1 MVKLCTTVYDSLVYT
16 SVVLVEVCP
25 SLLAVR
31 TRLVC
36 AILLYALTTE
46 QLSTFLMLPWIF
58 SYSQANETLQGIVR
72 FRDKLAVITTWTS
85 HCRGSLA
92 VAN

>member
-1 MVKLCTTVYDSLVYT
+1 MMKAYINIVESILLTF
-16 SVVLVEVCP
+16 VVFIELCP

-46 QLSTFLMLPWIF
+46 QLSTFLMLPWIS
-58 SYSQANETLQGIVR
+58 SYRQANETLQGHIR
-72 FRDKLAVITTWTS
+72 FRDKDAVVTTWTG
-85 HCRGSLA
+85 HCC
-92 VAN
+92 